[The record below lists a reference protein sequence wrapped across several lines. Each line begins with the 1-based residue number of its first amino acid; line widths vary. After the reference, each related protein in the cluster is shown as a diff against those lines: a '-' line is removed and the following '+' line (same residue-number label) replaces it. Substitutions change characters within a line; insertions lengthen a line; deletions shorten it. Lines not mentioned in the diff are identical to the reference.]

1 MKRFFSLIVWLV
13 FPALLFAQHNMDS
26 LFSILDKT
34 VDNNQVYVSQKEK
47 KLDKLQSLLKDCS
60 SENRKFEIFGQLYNE
75 YNSYKSDSA
84 LKYAREQLKIAEH
97 LNDSY
102 KLNNSRLNLAFMLS
116 VIGMYKE
123 SLDMLQTV
131 DKNLVSGTKSRYFV
145 ICQSIYNNMADYAT
159 SQEKNRYG
167 LQIKACRD
175 SLLALN
181 QRGTHDY
188 IIAQLGAL
196 SAEKKYDEALKLL
209 FSYYPTIQSNIRK
222 KANVAFLISYLYN
235 VKKDR
240 EQEKY
245 WLAISAIN
253 DLQSTNKEYI
263 SLRSMAFMLYQ
274 DGDVARAYRYIKQSM
289 EDALFCNARLRTVE
303 IAQILP
309 IIDKAYQAETEAHQ
323 KQLVISLICISLLS
337 AFLIIAI
344 FFVYR
349 QMKKLSVARKELSG
363 ANEKLNTL
371 NEELFATNAQ
381 LKNTNQTLLETN
393 LIKEE
398 YIGRYMDQCSVYI
411 DKLDNYRRQLN
422 KTAVAG
428 KIDDLLS
435 TLKSKQFIDDELKEF
450 YNNFDTTFL
459 QLFPTFVKDFTA
471 LLADD
476 EHIQLKPGQLL
487 NTELRIFALMRLGID
502 DGVKMSQ
509 FLRCSLSTIYNY
521 SAKIRS
527 KAKDSRDEFEKKVM
541 QIGFSVG

>member
-1 MKRFFSLIVWLV
+1 MKRFSSLIVWLV

-26 LFSILDKT
+26 LLRVLDKT
-34 VDNNQVYVSQKEK
+34 VDSNQIYVVQKEK
-47 KLDKLQSLLKDCS
+47 KIARLQSLLINCTTD
-60 SENRKFEIFGQLYNE
+60 NQRFEIYGKLYDE

-84 LKYAREQLKIAEH
+84 LKYVREQLKLAEH

-123 SLDMLQTV
+123 SLDMLQNV
-131 DKNLVSGTKSRYFV
+131 NKNQVSGTKARYFV
-145 ICQSIYNNMADYAT
+145 ISQSIYNNMADYAT

-167 LQIKACRD
+167 LQIKDCRD

-181 QRGTHDY
+181 QLGTHDY

-196 SAEKKYDEALKLL
+196 SAAKQYDKALKLL
-209 FSYYPTIQSNIRK
+209 FSYYPTIQSDIRK

-235 VKKDR
+235 VKKDC

-323 KQLVISLICISLLS
+323 KQLVILLICISLLS

-349 QMKKLSVARKELSG
+349 QMKKLSVARKELSL

-371 NEELFATNAQ
+371 NEELFATNGQ
-381 LKNTNQTLLETN
+381 LKDINQTLLEAN

-398 YIGRYMDQCSVYI
+398 YIGRYMDQCSAYI

-422 KTAVAG
+422 KTAIAG
-428 KIDDLLS
+428 KIEDLLR
-435 TLKSKQFIDDELKEF
+435 TIKSKQFIEDELKEF

-476 EHIQLKPGQLL
+476 EYVQLKPGQLL
-487 NTELRIFALMRLGID
+487 NTELRIFALMRLGIN

-521 SAKIRS
+521 SAKIRN

-541 QIGFSVG
+541 QIGFSVD